1 MPVPTVQLSQL
12 ASLIQSTLQDRFA
25 SQIFW
30 VVADVSDHKH
40 YRDREVHYFDLVEK
54 DKSTGKLI
62 ARMSAN
68 AWSDGAQ
75 KIEAFQ
81 RSTGQTF
88 KSGIQIRCG
97 VKVEFHIAYGLKL
110 RLVDIDDAFT
120 LGELERQKR
129 ETIERLLRECPDFI
143 YKKGDQLFTRNKG
156 LALQPVLQRIAVI
169 GSVQSAGYAD
179 FMHTLTQ
186 NSYRYAFKVDTY
198 HTQVQGETNAA
209 AAVDQLIR
217 VFQSNQPYDITV
229 IIRGGGAETDFLL
242 FNDFNLCRAVAKFP
256 IPIITGIGHLKDQS
270 ITDLMAHTETNA
282 PTKAAEFIIAH
293 NRRFEEQI
301 LQLQKQLIIRTQQ
314 KLARSHKQL
323 HQLESSVV
331 NNSRNLLGEHNHL
344 LRSLQQQ
351 ISRLSMNLIRE
362 HQHELF
368 NFQHLIKYNP
378 KHQIAL
384 ERQELERI
392 RQNIAVNQKNFI
404 RNQQGLLNSYQT
416 LVNLSS
422 PEKILNR
429 GFAIIRKG
437 DTIITDPT
445 LLQQGD
451 DLHIQLKSADL
462 SVHLNTINH
471 GS

>member
-40 YRDREVHYFDLVEK
+40 YSDREVHYFDLVEK

-75 KIEAFQ
+75 KIAAFQ
-81 RSTGQTF
+81 RSTGQPF

-110 RLVDIDDAFT
+110 RLVDIDEAFT

-143 YKKGDQLFTRNKG
+143 YKKGDQLFTRNKS
-156 LALQPVLQRIAVI
+156 LALNPVLQRIAVV
-169 GSVQSAGYAD
+169 GSIQSAGYAD
-179 FMHTLTQ
+179 FMHTLTA
-186 NSYRYAFKVDTY
+186 NSYQYYFQIDTY
-198 HTQVQGETNAA
+198 HTQVQGEANAA

-242 FNDFNLCRAVAKFP
+242 FNDYHLCRAVAKFP

-270 ITDLMAHTETNA
+270 ITDLLAHTETNA

-301 LQLQKQLIIRTQQ
+301 LQLQKKLVIRTQQ
-314 KLARSHKQL
+314 KIALSHKQL
-323 HQLESSVV
+323 NLLESSVV
-331 NNSRNLLGEHNHL
+331 NNSRNLLNDHL
-344 LRSLQQQ
+344 RNLGALQQQ
-351 ISRLSMNLIRE
+351 LTRYSMNLLRD
-362 HQHELF
+362 HQHDLF
-368 NFQHLIKYNP
+368 SFQHLLKSGP
-378 KHQIAL
+378 KLRIAL
-384 ERQELERI
+384 EQQEIIKL

-422 PEKILNR
+422 PEKILKR

-437 DTIITDPT
+437 DTIITEPT
-445 LLQQGD
+445 RLKEGD
-451 DLHIQLKSADL
+451 DLNIQLKTADL
-462 SVHLNTINH
+462 SVHLNTIHH